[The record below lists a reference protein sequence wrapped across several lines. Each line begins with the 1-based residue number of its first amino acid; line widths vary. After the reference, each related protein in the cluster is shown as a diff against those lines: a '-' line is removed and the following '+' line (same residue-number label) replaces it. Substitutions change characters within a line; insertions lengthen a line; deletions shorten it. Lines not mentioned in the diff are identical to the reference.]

1 MDDLLVPPAAP
12 RRATPGTGFGTERA
26 ERGHPLAARA
36 AGGRGSRRRHR
47 EPAGGDV
54 LSIAGTVDAM
64 LGRNGEHDCEPD
76 PARTIALRGTFDLRE
91 VVPDDD

>member
-1 MDDLLVPPAAP
+1 M
-12 RRATPGTGFGTERA
+12 
-26 ERGHPLAARA
+26 
-36 AGGRGSRRRHR
+36 
-47 EPAGGDV
+47 